1 MWHDKNTHKKLND
14 GINNY
19 KNDLIKKLSEYKT
32 FNCTSGA
39 NQGWPMLRLEI
50 HIFIGKRLLKD
61 PEVFFLKKI
70 VGYKYNTLLKLKN
83 SRHASKQYQKSC
95 NE

>member
-1 MWHDKNTHKKLND
+1 MHMWHDKNTHKKLND

-39 NQGWPMLRLEI
+39 NQG
-50 HIFIGKRLLKD
+50 
-61 PEVFFLKKI
+61 
-70 VGYKYNTLLKLKN
+70 
-83 SRHASKQYQKSC
+83 
-95 NE
+95 